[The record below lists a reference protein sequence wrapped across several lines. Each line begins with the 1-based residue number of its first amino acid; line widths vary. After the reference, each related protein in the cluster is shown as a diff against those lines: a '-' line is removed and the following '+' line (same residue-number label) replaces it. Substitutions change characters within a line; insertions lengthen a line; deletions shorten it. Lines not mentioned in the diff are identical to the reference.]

1 MLYIFIE
8 QENNM
13 NNIML
18 SNFECDSD
26 EFESNHIA
34 LPASKDIIKANT
46 QATTLRNILYNA
58 GLKDIQLDLIG

>member
-34 LPASKDIIKANT
+34 LPAGKDIIKANA
-46 QATTLRNILYNA
+46 QAIILRNILNQA
-58 GLKDIQLDLIG
+58 GLKDIQLDL